1 MEGDAPP
8 SGEDGQSLLWRQSR
22 KTGCSNIFAGVN
34 LRQLRRLFHVA
45 GDRDAE
51 HRARLVWGRGRG
63 GRGGG
68 EEAEEAE
75 EERKEEEEGGV
86 LAQALVGMRARAR
99 TRMGRRA
106 EGLREPRWLRAFG
119 QLRIREGSLVPPG
132 GEEGDDP
139 TPDQSADAEGP
150 LVETERTCERPPCS
164 PGGFTTWRSG
174 VNRQEVKKDPERY
187 LHRILH

>member
-1 MEGDAPP
+1 MEGDAPL
-8 SGEDGQSLLWRQSR
+8 SGEVGQSLLWRQSR

-63 GRGGG
+63 GGGGGG
-68 EEAEEAE
+68 EEEE
-75 EERKEEEEGGV
+75 EERKEEEGEEGGL
-86 LAQALVGMRARAR
+86 LAQALVGMRTRAR

-119 QLRIREGSLVPPG
+119 QLR
-132 GEEGDDP
+132 
-139 TPDQSADAEGP
+139 
-150 LVETERTCERPPCS
+150 
-164 PGGFTTWRSG
+164 
-174 VNRQEVKKDPERY
+174 
-187 LHRILH
+187 

>member
-1 MEGDAPP
+1 MEDDAPP

-63 GRGGG
+63 GGGG
-68 EEAEEAE
+68 GEEEAEEAE
-75 EERKEEEEGGV
+75 EEERKEEEEEGGL

-119 QLRIREGSLVPPG
+119 QLR
-132 GEEGDDP
+132 
-139 TPDQSADAEGP
+139 
-150 LVETERTCERPPCS
+150 
-164 PGGFTTWRSG
+164 
-174 VNRQEVKKDPERY
+174 
-187 LHRILH
+187 